1 MWPGRAHSFPF
12 PSAAFPGLPVCWNVS
27 RLGIVTARIF
37 PSQGNRFQL
46 EPGDSS
52 HMGRGYQ
59 RGRGEMLGQPQL
71 LRPRGPGSVPILS
84 RRCKPVSP
92 LGRARGNLGFW
103 SCEAQ
108 ERQWEALGTRDCLS
122 EEGTWLAVS
131 HRPHFLQCLRESG
144 RGATSESNLR
154 WGSARLASVL
164 WPMGATQPQQEV
176 ALLSLSPTS
185 ALHSGPPV
193 PPGPVPSQ

>member
-103 SCEAQ
+103 SCED
-108 ERQWEALGTRDCLS
+108 RRD
-122 EEGTWLAVS
+122 
-131 HRPHFLQCLRESG
+131 SG
-144 RGATSESNLR
+144 RPWEPET
-154 WGSARLASVL
+154 ASVRREHGWPYPTGLTSSNAYVSQEGEPPRNPTSGGALPAWPQCSGL
-164 WPMGATQPQQEV
+164 WGPP
-176 ALLSLSPTS
+176 SLSRR
-185 ALHSGPPV
+185 
-193 PPGPVPSQ
+193 